1 MSSAVWLRQRLPIRF
16 TWQSV
21 ARNLDLRGTSVRS
34 VRGTR
39 LSVAVE
45 LRLTPPTTSS
55 VVESK
60 ADSVAVAYGAV
71 RVRVRPS
78 EVRADR
84 LLLHIDFTRSVGP
97 VELPDIQHPVGLPL
111 DPLRPFALGID
122 DDGTIVEGNFYGHH
136 LLVGGIP
143 GSGKSN
149 ALRVFLAHLATSR
162 NVALYGID
170 PKRVELGLWRDRF
183 SGLVLGNDAGETI
196 AQLEVLHELISE
208 RTQHLAAIGET
219 ILLPSQRFP
228 WVVLVVDEWAEVAAG
243 GSKKERDLANDLLRR
258 YVSVGRAVGCTAILC
273 TQRPTSDVID
283 VGTRS
288 LLNDRFA
295 LRCGDRHQAEAI
307 LSAGTFDAKDLI
319 GATVGRAMW
328 SDGGPSRFVQFY
340 EVGEH
345 VIPNLVCPGFASMH
359 SLHTGKE
366 CCYTPTIRST
376 HGPSTDV

>member
-1 MSSAVWLRQRLPIRF
+1 MSAAVWLRQRLPIRF

-21 ARNLDLRGTSVRS
+21 ARDLDLRGTSIRS
-34 VRGTR
+34 LRGTR
-39 LSVAVE
+39 LGVAVE
-45 LRLTPPTTSS
+45 LRLMPPTTSS
-55 VVESK
+55 VVEAK
-60 ADSVAVAYGAV
+60 ADSIAVAYGAV

-84 LLLHIDFTRSVGP
+84 LLLNIDFARSVGP

-111 DPLRPFALGID
+111 DPLRPFALGLD
-122 DDGTIVEGNFYGHH
+122 DDGAIVEGNFYGHH

-149 ALRVFLAHLATSR
+149 TLRVFLAHLATSR

-196 AQLEVLHELISE
+196 ALLEVLHELISE
-208 RTQHLAAIGET
+208 RTQHLSDAGET

-228 WVVLVVDEWAEVAAG
+228 WIVLVVDEWAEVAAG

-258 YVSVGRAVGCTAILC
+258 YVSLGRAVGCTAILC

-283 VGTRS
+283 VGTRT

-319 GATVGRAMW
+319 GATVGRALW
-328 SDGGPSRFVQFY
+328 SDGGPSRQVQLFSV
-340 EVGEH
+340 EDGL
-345 VIPNLVCPGFASMH
+345 ITDLVCPGFR
-359 SLHTGKE
+359 
-366 CCYTPTIRST
+366 YDRSNQEDT
-376 HGPSTDV
+376 QHLI